1 MTGMTRMTC
10 DECRQAIAVAD
21 LTDWGDMDGVAAHC
35 RTCETCAV
43 VVAEVRDS
51 ARRVAE
57 LLDGIPAGVPAALV
71 ARRAAAAAAIE
82 RQRRRR
88 WRALAVPV
96 AAGSVLLAFG
106 ALAVSRSGRAG
117 REQHHIVLQCLT
129 PEQAATLVA
138 PILARDGRVAFS
150 REAPL
155 RVLTISGPARVV
167 GEAQSLIAQLDN
179 PGSLA
184 PGGSCVVPQ
193 APPDV
198 EAAAMEDDM
207 RRAHQEAE
215 RANQEVERAR
225 QEAERARE
233 EAARAREEA
242 EHARQEALSHRR

>member
-1 MTGMTRMTC
+1 MTTNMTC
-10 DECRQAIAVAD
+10 DECRQILAVAD

-35 RTCETCAV
+35 RACETCAAV
-43 VVAEVRDS
+43 VTDVRDS

-57 LLDGIPAGVPAALV
+57 LLDGIPAGVPATLV

-88 WRALAVPV
+88 WRTLVYPI

-106 ALAVSRSGRAG
+106 ALAVSRSGMPG
-117 REQHHIVLQCLT
+117 REKRHLVLQCLA
-129 PEQAATLVA
+129 PEQAATLLA
-138 PILARDGRVAFS
+138 PVVGREGSIAFS
-150 REAPL
+150 EKSPVRM
-155 RVLTISGPARVV
+155 LTVTGPARVV